1 MLTELINFH
10 CLCYPGDRDGSRKDF
25 PWCCHIELSTCNDD
39 CLCEMQKPT
48 QMQIISNKRN
58 MDFNYN
64 IHCVGSCASDLVTY
78 QERLFCS
85 YLNSAKKK
93 KQKNEQKTNTVT
105 EEVMGKSLLS
115 RTQQTIKF
123 LEEVIEARQKGRKL
137 QGNKRE
143 RTPSLQSLVEAS
155 RPLRIESSKTAFAEG
170 LS

>member
-10 CLCYPGDRDGSRKDF
+10 CLCYPGDRDGTRKDF

-93 KQKNEQKTNTVT
+93 NRKMNRKQ
-105 EEVMGKSLLS
+105 
-115 RTQQTIKF
+115 I
-123 LEEVIEARQKGRKL
+123 
-137 QGNKRE
+137 
-143 RTPSLQSLVEAS
+143 QSLKKSWGNPYFQEHNRQSNSQRRLLRQDRKAENYREIKGKELPHCRAWS
-155 RPLRIESSKTAFAEG
+155 KPLD
-170 LS
+170 L